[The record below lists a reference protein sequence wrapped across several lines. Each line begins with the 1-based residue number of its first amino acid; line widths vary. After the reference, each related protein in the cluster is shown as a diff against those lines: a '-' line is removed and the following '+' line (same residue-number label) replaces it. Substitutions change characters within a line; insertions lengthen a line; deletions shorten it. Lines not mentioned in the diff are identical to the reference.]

1 MSALTLEDI
10 HAVARVTISLLS
22 ECGIV
27 SCLVGSAAGSEHG
40 ISRVPN
46 VGCKTKKTT
55 CLFTLSCLQDVDIL
69 ALAHDLKQQDMK
81 DLLVQKDSRF
91 SLEKPASNPNASY
104 FVLRYCISGPSE
116 KFCHVDVFLPGMI
129 HLPYIPPDRIVHSPS
144 TGLPVMPFFPV
155 LLHKIQAW
163 LTHRA
168 SPKEHARIKQVN
180 DVQDIQELLDIAMA
194 SDKVKL
200 EDHLWLPQWFREE
213 AVESIPQFIAAYPE
227 TSDSW
232 KGIGFSN
239 NNQ

>member
-46 VGCKTKKTT
+46 
-55 CLFTLSCLQDVDIL
+55 DVDIL

-213 AVESIPQFIAAYPE
+213 AVESIPQFTAAYPE